1 MNFSTGKRLAT
12 IDIGTNS
19 VKMLIAELTGH
30 TSWITLADRFVVTR
44 LGQDLGATGKIGMSA
59 ANRTIDAIASLVGET
74 RSCGVETIA
83 AVGTMCLRTATNG
96 DHIAGLITRET
107 GIPVDI
113 ISGEREAF
121 LGFRAATFEEE
132 GSSNVHTVFDV
143 GGGSTEIIS
152 GHGSSVTTSLSLDV
166 GAVDL
171 MQVFHLHRKITTKN
185 IPEIDAYLS
194 NAFPPFIST
203 GTAVPRNEYLIGIGG
218 TITTL
223 GAMHYAVEP
232 YDPIRIHKKSLS
244 LSQIDALIR
253 LLTGKNAKDR
263 SRITGLPRSRAD
275 IILSGAF
282 IVRNLIEKL
291 GMNECIINTWGLRHG
306 ILIDRF
312 L

>member
-1 MNFSTGKRLAT
+1 MNFSAGKRLAI

-30 TSWITLADRFVVTR
+30 RNWITLADRFVVTR

-59 ANRTIDAIASLVGET
+59 ANRTIDAIACLVRET
-74 RSCGVETIA
+74 CSYGVETIA
-83 AVGTMCLRTATNG
+83 AVGTMCLRTAKNG
-96 DHIAGLITRET
+96 DHIAHLITRET

-113 ISGEREAF
+113 ISGEREAL

-132 GSSNVHTVFDV
+132 NSCNIYTVFDV

-152 GHGSSVTTSLSLDV
+152 GHSSSITTSLSLDV
-166 GAVDL
+166 GAIDL
-171 MQVFHLHRKITTKN
+171 MQVFHLHRKITTES
-185 IPEIDAYLS
+185 IPEIETYLAKS
-194 NAFPPFIST
+194 FSPVIST
-203 GTAVPRNEYLIGIGG
+203 GTPVPLNESLIGIGG

-232 YDPIRIHKKSLS
+232 YDPIRIHNQSLS
-244 LSQIDALIR
+244 LSQIDAQIR
-253 LLTGKNAKDR
+253 LLSGRNAEDR

-282 IVRNLIEKL
+282 IVRTLIEML
-291 GMNECIINTWGLRHG
+291 GKNECIINTWGLRHG
-306 ILIDRF
+306 LLIDRF